1 MKIANKLSIVL
12 ALCFATITTFAQ
24 TKPFELEKKWELTGF
39 KNPESIV
46 KDDANNVIYISNVNG
61 VPTVKDTNGFIS
73 KVSTDGKII
82 NLKWI
87 EGLHAPK
94 GMAIHNG
101 KLYVADIN
109 DFVVIDIA
117 TAKITNRYTAEGS
130 TFLNDITVDK
140 NGNVYASNTF
150 GFSAI
155 YKLDNKGKVSIFI
168 KDEALQMPNG
178 LLIDEKS
185 ILVAPWGIDFD
196 PNTYQTKTGGSILK
210 VDLKTKAISSI
221 TKPIGNL
228 DGLVKALHGY
238 IVTDWLAGKVFYIKD
253 STVTE
258 VLDLPQGSADLEFDK
273 ARNTIFIPL
282 MNDNKIVVYK
292 IKK

>member
-1 MKIANKLSIVL
+1 MNIVNKLSIVL
-12 ALCFATITTFAQ
+12 ALSFATITTFAQ

-150 GFSAI
+150 GVSTI

-238 IVTDWLAGKVFYIKD
+238 IVTDWLTGKVFYIKN

-273 ARNTIFIPL
+273 ARNTIYIPL